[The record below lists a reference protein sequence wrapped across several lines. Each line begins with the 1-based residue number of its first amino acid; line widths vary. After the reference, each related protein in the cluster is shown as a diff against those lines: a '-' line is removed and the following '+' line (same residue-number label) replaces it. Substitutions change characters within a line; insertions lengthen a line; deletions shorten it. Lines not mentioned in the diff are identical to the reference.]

1 MAYPCHVLHRPA
13 LRRCEMTE
21 FVRQPRFIRK
31 NDDGETWM
39 VWDRV
44 LNCLAMLKEEELDKL
59 AFSAAETLMET
70 LNADNPSD

>member
-1 MAYPCHVLHRPA
+1 
-13 LRRCEMTE
+13 
-21 FVRQPRFIRK
+21 
-31 NDDGETWM
+31 M

-44 LNCLAMLKEEELDKL
+44 LNCPAMLKEEVVDKL